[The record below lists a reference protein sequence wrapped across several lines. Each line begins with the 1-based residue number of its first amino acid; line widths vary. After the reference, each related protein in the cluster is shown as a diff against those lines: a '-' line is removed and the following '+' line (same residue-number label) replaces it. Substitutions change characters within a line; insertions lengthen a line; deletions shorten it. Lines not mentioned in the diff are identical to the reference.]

1 MSNRHG
7 AIGARDEGSTTQSAT
22 EERHMTTA
30 FTPHATN
37 HKGIGPLASRLVHA
51 NDMPW
56 EPIRYP
62 GCSVKTLVLDKA
74 TGLLTVL
81 LKMEP
86 GAELPDHE
94 HVMLE
99 QTYVLEGR
107 LVDKDGPDAGM
118 SCGPGEFVWRPP
130 GSRHSA
136 YTPEGGLMLAMF
148 LIPNKFYEP
157 DGKTV
162 DLIGDDWG
170 LKWSEA
176 LKKST

>member
-1 MSNRHG
+1 
-7 AIGARDEGSTTQSAT
+7 
-22 EERHMTTA
+22 MTDA
-30 FTPHATN
+30 FTPQAKNHADL
-37 HKGIGPLASRLVHA
+37 GPLASRLVHV

-62 GCSVKTLVLDKA
+62 GCYVKTLLVDKKS
-74 TGLLTVL
+74 GLLTVL
-81 LKMEP
+81 LKMDP

-99 QTYVLEGR
+99 QTFMLEGR

-118 SCGPGEFVWRPP
+118 SCGPGEYIWRPA

-136 YTPEGGLMLAMF
+136 WTPEGGLMIAMF
-148 LIPNKFYEP
+148 QVPNKFFEK
-157 DGKTV
+157 DGRVV

-170 LKWSEA
+170 AKWGPTMAKAS
-176 LKKST
+176 